1 MGAKQSYK
9 LLLVIAV
16 AVVVMLATVCRGSSV
31 GHTPS
36 ANEEVLD
43 EFVEFKDQSRQTDD
57 ARAAEKARE
66 GKEGS
71 ESWTEWAK
79 EKITGGLGLKQDNE
93 NFLKQDDENFL
104 KDSSKKA
111 SDATYDTASAFEDF
125 TFVLC

>member
-79 EKITGGLGLKQDNE
+79 EKITGGLGLKQD
-93 NFLKQDDENFL
+93 DENFL
-104 KDSSKKA
+104 KDSSNKA

>member
-36 ANEEVLD
+36 ANEE
-43 EFVEFKDQSRQTDD
+43 TDD

-93 NFLKQDDENFL
+93 NFLKQDDEKFL

-111 SDATYDTASAFEDF
+111 FDATYDTASAFEDF